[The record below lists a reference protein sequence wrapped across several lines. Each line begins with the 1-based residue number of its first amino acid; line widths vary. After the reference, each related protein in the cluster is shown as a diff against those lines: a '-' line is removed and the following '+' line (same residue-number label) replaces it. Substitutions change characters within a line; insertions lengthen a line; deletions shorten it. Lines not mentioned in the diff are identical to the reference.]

1 MAVNRL
7 DAGRAQ
13 ELRCAKIVGTLGPAP
28 EFPRLIK
35 QIRLLR
41 CGVGMAVDLDLY

>member
-13 ELRCAKIVGTLGPAP
+13 ELRRTKIVGTLGPAP
-28 EFPRLIK
+28 ESGR
-35 QIRLLR
+35 
-41 CGVGMAVDLDLY
+41 